1 MVHREKPMRCS
12 PAMVAAFVAFVAMP
26 VRADG
31 LRCDNELVREG
42 DSVLAVTD
50 ACGEPDRRVAV
61 IGEDNQR
68 VGTAFY
74 YRQDNKA
81 DRKVHLRG
89 GKVTRIERLDQGLL
103 TLPAATAGSVN
114 RP

>member
-1 MVHREKPMRCS
+1 MRCS
-12 PAMVAAFVAFVAMP
+12 AAVAAALVVIFATP

-31 LRCDNELVREG
+31 LRCGNELVREG

-61 IGEDNQR
+61 VGDDNQR

-74 YRQDNKA
+74 YRQDNRA

-89 GKVTRIERLDQGLL
+89 GKVTRIERLD
-103 TLPAATAGSVN
+103 
-114 RP
+114 